1 MPIPDYQGFMLPL
14 LRAVGDGRTYSLRD
28 LTTRLADEAGI
39 TSEERDLLLPSGT
52 NTVVSNRV
60 NWAKTYL
67 KKAGLIEQPARG
79 SVVITQAGR
88 DLLARKPAT
97 LDRESLKV
105 YPSFVLFLSK
115 HVSGAP
121 TEGGA
126 ITGDRLPS
134 EPLTETPEESI
145 ESAFGVLRSALAD
158 ELIERLKAGSPE
170 FFERTVVRLLVA
182 MGYGG
187 SLADAGHVMGK
198 PGDGGIDGLIKE
210 DKLGLDAVYI
220 QAKRWEGTVGRPAV
234 QGFAGSMEGVRA
246 RKGVFITTSSFS
258 KDAYDYVERIERK
271 IVLIDGEQLAE
282 LMIDHDVG
290 VTTARTYTVK
300 KADLDFFA
308 EDERG

>member
-14 LRAVGDGRTYSLRD
+14 LHIVSDGRTYTIRELG
-28 LTTRLADEAGI
+28 TRLSDEARL
-39 TSEERDLLLPSGT
+39 TPEERDQLLPSGT
-52 NTVVSNRV
+52 QTVVSNRV
-60 NWAKTYL
+60 QWAKTYL

-88 DLLARKPAT
+88 DLLASKPT
-97 LDRESLKV
+97 SVDRESLKV
-105 YPSFVLFLSK
+105 FPSFVSFLSK
-115 HVSGAP
+115 HIPGAP
-121 TEGGA
+121 AEDG
-126 ITGDRLPS
+126 PS
-134 EPLTETPEESI
+134 TSDLLTPEPLTETPEESI
-145 ESAFGVLRSALAD
+145 ESAFGVLRSELAD
-158 ELIERLKAGSPE
+158 DLIERLKAGSPE

-187 SLADAGHVMGK
+187 SLADAGQVMGK

-246 RKGVFITTSSFS
+246 RKGVFITTSFFS
-258 KDAYDYVERIERK
+258 KDAYEYVGRIERK

-300 KADLDFFA
+300 KVDLDFFA
-308 EDERG
+308 EDERV